1 MKIMKNGLNLCA
13 FIMTLLGV
21 CGCTFFTPSGRPA
34 SLYSIFLPGESLK
47 SNVLYSY
54 TEQPISEHI
63 YHIDKQPHL
72 RFWVTLDMESD
83 TLSNSLSGSASSPY
97 HEIKPTDAAF
107 NVFNNNSK
115 QVKKEYNNCFSEI
128 LSLVGEGFDYTSIY
142 YDDDVKLLSD
152 ISFNGIPAGE
162 NLWPVTKIHPSQPV
176 PVISQPKT
184 SLLNFENS
192 LPRCLVV
199 VIPISENDLSNND
212 NINIHL
218 EIPVKVGLFLNYL
231 NDRITNPNAEM
242 KYRNEVLS
250 GDFTF
255 HH

>member
-1 MKIMKNGLNLCA
+1 MYYILIQNSPFLNIFIILTNNRTFVFGSHSIWNLTRSVILFLVLHPHHITKSSRQMPLLMFLIIIKKKIKK
-13 FIMTLLGV
+13 
-21 CGCTFFTPSGRPA
+21 
-34 SLYSIFLPGESLK
+34 SIIIVFR
-47 SNVLYSY
+47 
-54 TEQPISEHI
+54 
-63 YHIDKQPHL
+63 
-72 RFWVTLDMESD
+72 RF
-83 TLSNSLSGSASSPY
+83 Y
-97 HEIKPTDAAF
+97 
-107 NVFNNNSK
+107 
-115 QVKKEYNNCFSEI
+115 
-128 LSLVGEGFDYTSIY
+128 LSLVRVLIIPRFIMMMTLNSSQIF
-142 YDDDVKLLSD
+142 LSMVFLREK
-152 ISFNGIPAGE
+152 IFGLSQKYILH
-162 NLWPVTKIHPSQPV
+162 NLS
-176 PVISQPKT
+176 KT

-231 NDRITNPNAEM
+231 NDRITNPNTEM